1 MPAVAAVI
9 NFTFHLNGFSFL
21 PVSVIGLHQC
31 GHRKLSQTG
40 LVGAEWGFQGPEPGH
55 IAQWICGEGNRDTCS
70 QGPGKE
76 HGQQEM
82 PLGVQRRVLA
92 EVEGR
97 AVAGPTALSP

>member
-1 MPAVAAVI
+1 MVSPSCQYPSLGFTSVGTESYLKRGLLMPSGDFKAQS
-9 NFTFHLNGFSFL
+9 LG
-21 PVSVIGLHQC
+21 
-31 GHRKLSQTG
+31 
-40 LVGAEWGFQGPEPGH
+40 
-55 IAQWICGEGNRDTCS
+55 IAQWICGEGNRDACS

-97 AVAGPTALSP
+97 AVAGPMALSP